1 MANTFKVSTRNQ
13 VATAVSDNTAPIY
26 TAPSSP
32 STTTIVLSLL
42 LSNIHTTSI
51 KVSVVLSSDTAF
63 NTNAG
68 QNQNVNNGANEDVH
82 IIKNVTVEEETS
94 LEIMSGQKYVLQPT
108 DIIKVYADNANV
120 DVVLSYMEITP

>member
-1 MANTFKVSTRNQ
+1 MANTFRVSTRNQ
-13 VATAVSDNTAPIY
+13 VATSEGHNTAPIY

-42 LSNIHTTSI
+42 LSNIHTSSI
-51 KVSVVLSSDTAF
+51 KVSVVLSSNTAF
-63 NTNAG
+63 STNAG
-68 QNQNVNNGANEDVH
+68 QNQNVSSGANEDVH
-82 IIKNVTVEEETS
+82 IIKNVTIEEETS